1 MAVVLTAAARS
12 EINWR
17 GFQIGTAIPKGV
29 VALSKKIVASP
40 LLSPP
45 IAPYPTAVKAGDLIF
60 VSGIVGTDSAGK
72 LVGGT
77 RAKAD
82 MTAQTNQILN
92 TIDMALGLVGS
103 DASRLVQLRAFV
115 IDWKPLERYYRAGR
129 SFLGS
134 RSRPTGST
142 VMSGLAQEGL
152 VLEIEGVAV
161 DGGALEIV
169 EGPAGPASGPYARG
183 GVRAGNL
190 LFASGCTALTR
201 RGRVVRRG
209 DVREQSRIA
218 LENLGQTL
226 ASGGFSPGDVM
237 KLFVTL
243 ADARQLAAFNRVY
256 QTYFDEPRPAV
267 TVTAGLLPVPG
278 LSVGVDAIASK
289 DSPSTIVAPKR
300 GKWSDTLATPIGPYS
315 QAFRAGNLAYISGLF
330 GLSPNGRLI
339 GAGDMKAQTVRALEQ
354 LAASLELLGL
364 TADDVVKTT
373 VYITDWREYVAYNE
387 VYGDFFRPPY
397 PARSTVQMG
406 LPVSGALIQLDAIA
420 VAGAAESAIVV
431 DSDRTFWKGGKG

>member
-1 MAVVLTAAARS
+1 MAIPIRMAK
-12 EINWR
+12 
-17 GFQIGTAIPKGV
+17 PKGV
-29 VALSKKIVASP
+29 VVLAKKIVASP

-60 VSGIVGTDSAGK
+60 ISGIVGTDSAGK

-115 IDWKPLERYYRAGR
+115 TDWKPLERYYRAGR
-129 SFLGS
+129 RFLGS

-161 DGGALEIV
+161 DGEALEIA
-169 EGPAGPASGPYARG
+169 EGPAGPSSGPYARG

-201 RGRVVRRG
+201 NGRIVQRGN
-209 DVREQSRIA
+209 VREQSRIA

-226 ASGGFSPGDVM
+226 AAGGFSPGDVM
-237 KLFVTL
+237 KLFVTI
-243 ADARQLAAFNRVY
+243 ADARQLADFNRAY
-256 QTYFDEPRPAV
+256 QSYFDAPRPAV
-267 TVTAGLLPVPG
+267 TVTEGLLPVPG
-278 LSVGVDAIASK
+278 LSVSVDAIASK
-289 DSPSTIVAPKR
+289 DTPNTIIAPKGGR
-300 GKWSDTLATPIGPYS
+300 WSDTLATPMAPTRRHG
-315 QAFRAGNLAYISGLF
+315 
-330 GLSPNGRLI
+330 GR
-339 GAGDMKAQTVRALEQ
+339 
-354 LAASLELLGL
+354 SLRQG
-364 TADDVVKTT
+364 
-373 VYITDWREYVAYNE
+373 
-387 VYGDFFRPPY
+387 FRPTSQP
-397 PARSTVQMG
+397 PRSC
-406 LPVSGALIQLDAIA
+406 S
-420 VAGAAESAIVV
+420 
-431 DSDRTFWKGGKG
+431 